1 MEVSLRK
8 NCVSCFQSAYSQ
20 TILLSEGQECVV
32 PDTLPDIASVVC
44 TGATPLIRSKDVS
57 DGRVRLEA
65 NVPARVTCL
74 GEDGRI
80 FPLDVNIPFYF
91 SAQDEQISPD
101 SVCIAQLTLRQ
112 AETRMLNPRKLS
124 VRAELAVTVT
134 CYEENAVTTYLAPE
148 ENAAAVHVL
157 EATAETDCVAC
168 VTEKTFVLTDEAALT
183 ENLPAA
189 AEILAQNAAVCVR
202 EIKTVGSKI
211 IVSGDVDSEILY
223 RCDAGALHA
232 FSFRTDFS
240 QIIEAGCEAEGAS
253 IGLHVLLSGMYYEI
267 LPGSDMREIAMELHL
282 VAQAVVTKVQ
292 EVAYL
297 ADAYSNQFP
306 LDVRSETRCLAKTVD
321 ERVLEE
327 RGKLTIETAEEVSE
341 VVFCRADPLGMETE
355 GEEAFVR
362 LRVTLCYRCGE
373 GYGTAERTVMQ
384 KISLPAD
391 QGLTVRF
398 GGVEMA
404 EIGAVPATGG
414 AEIRYTLEIRA
425 AFSERHE
432 VCCIQGI
439 SYDEGETVNTESL
452 PTLILLRA
460 DSRQSLWEL
469 AKQNCSTM
477 EAIRAANGLE
487 DAGGEWERMLII
499 PKAQ

>member
-8 NCVSCFQSAYSQ
+8 NCVSCFQSAFSQ

-80 FPLDVNIPFYF
+80 FPLDVNIPFYL

-101 SVCIAQLTLRQ
+101 SLCVALLTLRQ
-112 AETRMLNPRKLS
+112 AETRLLNPRKLS

-134 CYEENAVTTYLAPE
+134 CYEENALTTYLAPE
-148 ENAAAVHVL
+148 EDTAVHTL
-157 EATAETDCVAC
+157 EASAETECVAC
-168 VTEKTFVLTDEAALT
+168 VTEKTFILTDEAALP
-183 ENLPAA
+183 ESMPAA

-211 IVSGDVDSEILY
+211 IVTGDVDSELLY
-223 RCDAGALHA
+223 RCDAGELHA
-232 FSFRTDFS
+232 FCFRTDFS
-240 QIIEAGCEAEGAS
+240 QIIEAGCEAEDAS
-253 IGLHVLLSGMYYEI
+253 VELHILLSGMYYEI
-267 LPGSDMREIAMELHL
+267 LPGSDMRQIGMELHL

-321 ERVLEE
+321 ERILEE
-327 RGKLTIETAEEVSE
+327 RGKLLIETAEEVSE
-341 VVFCRADPLGMETE
+341 AVFCRAEVLGLETE
-355 GEEAFVR
+355 GEEAFAR

-373 GYGTAERTVMQ
+373 GYGSAERTVMQ
-384 KISLPAD
+384 KISLPGD
-391 QGLTVRF
+391 KGCSVRLK
-398 GGVEMA
+398 GAEVT
-404 EIGAVPATGG
+404 EIGAVPTSGG
-414 AEIRYTLEIRA
+414 AEVRYTLTVRA
-425 AFSERHE
+425 ALCEQRE
-432 VCCIQGI
+432 VCCIQSI
-439 SYDEGETVNTESL
+439 SYDENGSLNTESL
-452 PTLILLRA
+452 PTLIILRA
-460 DSRQSLWEL
+460 DSRKSLWEL
-469 AKQNCSTM
+469 AKQNCSTV
-477 EAIRAANGLE
+477 EAIRAANGLDE
-487 DAGGEWERMLII
+487 IAGDWEKLLII